1 MNIKAVLLSLFF
13 LAVCT
18 GTAAAGT
25 LFTTLGYAFTHERH
39 VQSADGFTV
48 KYGYREDGSSVG
60 FMTSLSYLYSD
71 SNPKGDGI
79 RGDTSKIIK
88 NSDIKH
94 LGVGPYWHVTPVLS
108 LYATAGVG
116 RVAVQYRNRKDD
128 VVTNTSYRRTGFGFG
143 TGVIINL
150 TENILFSVG
159 TQSVKCEDKKV
170 RGKVLNM
177 YDVSLGY
184 QW

>member
-1 MNIKAVLLSLFF
+1 MKIKIVLLPLFF
-13 LAVCT
+13 FAVCT
-18 GTAAAGT
+18 GTATAGT

-60 FMTSLSYLYSD
+60 FMTSMSYLYSD
-71 SNPKGDGI
+71 SNPKGNDV
-79 RGDTSKIIK
+79 RGYTSKSIK
-88 NSDIKH
+88 NSDIKYF
-94 LGVGPYWHVTPVLS
+94 GVGPYWHVTPALS

-116 RVAVQYRNRKDD
+116 RVAIQYRYRKDD
-128 VVTNTSYRRTGFGFG
+128 LVANTSFRRTGFGYG
-143 TGVIINL
+143 AGVFINL
-150 TENILFSVG
+150 TDNFLFSIG
-159 TQSVKCEDKKV
+159 TQSVKYEDKKS
-170 RGKVLNM
+170 RGKALNM